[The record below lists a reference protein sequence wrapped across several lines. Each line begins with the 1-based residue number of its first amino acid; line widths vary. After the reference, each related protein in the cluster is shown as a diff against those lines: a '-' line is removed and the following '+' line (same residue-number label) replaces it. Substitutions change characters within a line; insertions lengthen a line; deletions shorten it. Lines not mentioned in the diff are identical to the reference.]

1 MSFPL
6 PSPLT
11 LRAATDADAA
21 FCRALFASTR
31 DDLRQLPLPAPMLE
45 QLIDMQRH
53 AQETSWQMA
62 FPHAAALILECDARP
77 IGRLL
82 LDASGRD
89 WRVVDIALV
98 PGERGRGHG
107 GVLLAAVRDQA
118 QAACASLALSVLR
131 SNEAALRLYQRLGF
145 TLVRSDEMR
154 HELLWQAGAGAEAAP
169 AR

>member
-11 LRAATDADAA
+11 LRAATEADAA

-31 DDLRQLPLPAPMLE
+31 DDLRQLPLPPPVLE

-53 AQETSWQMA
+53 AQETSWRMA

-89 WRVVDIALV
+89 WRVVDIALM

-107 GVLLAAVRDQA
+107 GALLGAVRDQA
-118 QAACASLALSVLR
+118 QAAHASLALSVLR

-145 TLVRSDEMR
+145 TLARSDEMR
-154 HELLWQAGAGAEAAP
+154 HELLWQAGAEATP

>member
-6 PSPLT
+6 PSPLA
-11 LRAATDADAA
+11 LRAATDADTA
-21 FCRALFASTR
+21 FCRDLFATTR

-53 AQETSWQMA
+53 AQETSWQAA
-62 FPHAAALILECDARP
+62 FPNAATLILECDGRR

-89 WRVVDIALV
+89 WRVVDIALL

-107 GVLLAAVRDQA
+107 GALLGALRDQA
-118 QAACASLALSVLR
+118 QAASASLALSVLR

-145 TLVRSDEMR
+145 TLVGSDEMR
-154 HELLWQAGAGAEAAP
+154 HELLWGTTAP